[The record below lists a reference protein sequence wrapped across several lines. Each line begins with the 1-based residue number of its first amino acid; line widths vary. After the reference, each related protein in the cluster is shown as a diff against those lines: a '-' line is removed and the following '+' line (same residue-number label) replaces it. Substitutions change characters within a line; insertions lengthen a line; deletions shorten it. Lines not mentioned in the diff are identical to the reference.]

1 MVMDAVSRGM
11 PGWPVLTMGAA
22 RASALGLPA
31 VLLVHLF
38 SPAAMASDHSD
49 VCTSAG
55 GRYEITEGVL
65 TRTGGQSG
73 EDGIPYR
80 RISQKTIRRE
90 TGYCLADKGGAQ
102 KFNFESHSYTLRAA
116 FKDEGTDIELDFICE
131 FVSDGLPAAYSC
143 TKKVMTTPDGGA
155 GGEKPVERARAE
167 ALAPPLQ
174 DGSSIWMH
182 NDSVMRLEADG
193 AMRRFYYVRPRD
205 GMLKVGAR
213 PDSLLFEGRR
223 EGRRIFG
230 TSHIFAKGCDPSPYS
245 VTGTISEDEQEIVM
259 YGIAPRLNPDC
270 TLKGTR
276 DDKLVFTY
284 SPDADP
290 DADAGD

>member
-1 MVMDAVSRGM
+1 MMRGAFSKVGG
-11 PGWPVLTMGAA
+11 GWPAITLCAA
-22 RASALGLPA
+22 TLGLSADLLTGPIAPPA
-31 VLLVHLF
+31 V
-38 SPAAMASDHSD
+38 ASDHSD
-49 VCTSAG
+49 ICTSAG

-80 RISQKTIRRE
+80 RISQTTIRRE

-155 GGEKPVERARAE
+155 GDEKPVERARARAE

-193 AMRRFYYVRPRD
+193 AIRRFYYVRPRD
-205 GMLKVGAR
+205 GMRKAGAR

-270 TLKGTR
+270 SLKGTR
-276 DDKLVFTY
+276 DDELVFTY

-290 DADAGD
+290 DAGD